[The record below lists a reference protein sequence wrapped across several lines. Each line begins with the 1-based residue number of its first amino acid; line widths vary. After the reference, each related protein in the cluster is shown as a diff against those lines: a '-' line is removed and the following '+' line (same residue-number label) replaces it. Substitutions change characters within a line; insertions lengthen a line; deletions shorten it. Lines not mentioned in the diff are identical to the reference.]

1 MTQPVAQ
8 TRPSVACL
16 DPADAESKFLT
27 VDPGVQLHYWAA
39 GDPAAPALV
48 FVPGLTFS
56 GEVFCQQLQHF
67 KATHRV
73 ILVDPRG
80 QGLSTKCDFGNDY
93 QTHGADLVK
102 LVAAEQLV
110 RPTLVGW
117 SCGNLEVWSYVEHAG
132 TSGLA
137 GVVTVDMSPLPHSE
151 NPANWTEG
159 TPEELSQIG
168 TRILLT
174 PEGSRAFWDEY
185 LREVM
190 WQGPISSE
198 QYSWFMDMGARTPGH
213 VARELFLDAILSDYR
228 QAAQT
233 AAREVPTLMFIAEH
247 WADVAEPFYH
257 GLCPETPTCVM
268 GGHLMAYQYA
278 EKFNARLEEFLAA
291 GK

>member
-110 RPTLVGW
+110 RPTGGLELRGARWHQRPGW
-117 SCGNLEVWSYVEHAG
+117 RGHRGHESPPPLRKSSQLDGGHAG
-132 TSGLA
+132 G
-137 GVVTVDMSPLPHSE
+137 
-151 NPANWTEG
+151 
-159 TPEELSQIG
+159 
-168 TRILLT
+168 
-174 PEGSRAFWDEY
+174 
-185 LREVM
+185 
-190 WQGPISSE
+190 
-198 QYSWFMDMGARTPGH
+198 
-213 VARELFLDAILSDYR
+213 
-228 QAAQT
+228 
-233 AAREVPTLMFIAEH
+233 
-247 WADVAEPFYH
+247 AEPDWHAHPAYA
-257 GLCPETPTCVM
+257 
-268 GGHLMAYQYA
+268 GG
-278 EKFNARLEEFLAA
+278 
-291 GK
+291 